1 MREALLGGIRLR
13 RAAPWLATALYLA
26 AITALGQA
34 SGLKLLL
41 FPELGALASVV
52 FSDPASRWAR
62 SPLLLVLTPSL
73 TAVLGVAVSA
83 WLPYGPLSVLLVVA
97 AGLLVLWGL
106 RSPVAP
112 AISAGYLPL
121 ALGIRDWTYPLAI
134 LMGTSAL
141 VLVSRLQCLGQRHLP
156 DHGAAP
162 SAADSTAGSRSADD
176 RGLPAGRVSALPQ
189 SFPSPW
195 IWLLPLLVFLV
206 GALALGQLLGTRLV
220 LYPPLLVIAWETL
233 VHRDLS
239 PWRSRF
245 VALLSATT
253 LAAALGLLL
262 ALSFGARHTP
272 AAFLAVLV
280 TAALLR
286 GLRLTC
292 PPAFAVALLP
302 LVLPQPPLAYP
313 FFVLVGGAWLVAVA
327 ECWPSR
333 WRRERPRAE
342 RS

>member
-1 MREALLGGIRLR
+1 VSEAPLGGIRLR

-52 FSDPASRWAR
+52 FCDPASRWAR

-73 TAVLGVAVSA
+73 TAVLGLVVSA
-83 WLPYGPLSVLLVVA
+83 SLPYGPLSVLLVVA

-112 AISAGYLPL
+112 ALSAGYLPL
-121 ALGIRDWTYPLAI
+121 ALGIHDWTYPLAI
-134 LMGTSAL
+134 LLGTSAL
-141 VLVSRLQCLGQRHLP
+141 VLVSRLQGLGQRHRRGR
-156 DHGAAP
+156 GAAP
-162 SAADSTAGSRSADD
+162 SAAASTADSRSAAHGALPAA
-176 RGLPAGRVSALPQ
+176 RGPGLPQRL
-189 SFPSPW
+189 PSPR
-195 IWLLPLLVFLV
+195 IWLLPLLVVLA
-206 GALALGQLLGTRLV
+206 GALGLGQLLGTRLV

-233 VHRDLS
+233 VHRDRS
-239 PWRSRF
+239 PWRSRY

-253 LAAALGLLL
+253 LAAALGLWL

-280 TAALLR
+280 TAVLLR

-302 LVLPQPPLAYP
+302 LVLPQPPLAFP
-313 FFVLVGGAWLVAVA
+313 LFVLVGGAWLVAVA
-327 ECWPSR
+327 EGWPSR
-333 WRRERPRAE
+333 WRQERPRAE

>member
-1 MREALLGGIRLR
+1 MSEASLAGIRLR
-13 RAAPWLATALYLA
+13 RAAPWLATALFLA

-62 SPLLLVLTPSL
+62 SPLMLVLTPSL

-83 WLPYGPLSVLLVVA
+83 SLPYGPLSVLLVVA

-112 AISAGYLPL
+112 ALSAGYLPL
-121 ALGIRDWTYPLAI
+121 ALGIHDWTYPLAI
-134 LMGTSAL
+134 LLGTSAL
-141 VLVSRLQCLGQRHLP
+141 VLVSRLQGLGQRHP
-156 DHGAAP
+156 PGRGVAP
-162 SAADSTAGSRSADD
+162 SAAASTADSRSAAH
-176 RGLPAGRVSALPQ
+176 GALPAARGPGLHQPL
-189 SFPSPW
+189 PSPR
-195 IWLLPLLVFLV
+195 IWLLPLLVVLA

-233 VHRDLS
+233 VHRDRI

-253 LAAALGLLL
+253 LAAALGLWL
-262 ALSFGARHTP
+262 ALSFGARHAP

-280 TAALLR
+280 TAVLLR

-313 FFVLVGGAWLVAVA
+313 LFVLVGGAWLVAVA
-327 ECWPSR
+327 EGWPSR
-333 WRRERPRAE
+333 WRQERPRAE

>member
-1 MREALLGGIRLR
+1 MTEALSGRNRLR

-52 FSDPASRWAR
+52 FSNPGSPWAR
-62 SPLLLVLTPSL
+62 SPVMLVLTPTL
-73 TAVLGVAVSA
+73 TAVLGFAVSA

-97 AGLLVLWGL
+97 GGLLVLWGL

-112 AISAGYLPL
+112 ALSAGYLPL
-121 ALGIRDWTYPLAI
+121 ALGMREWTYPLAI
-134 LMGTSAL
+134 LLGTAGL
-141 VLVSRLQCLGQRHLP
+141 VLVARLRGCIHRRGPVR
-156 DHGAAP
+156 GAEAL
-162 SAADSTAGSRSADD
+162 AAASTAGSEVAAVSV
-176 RGLPAGRVSALPQ
+176 LPAGRPVALPQ
-189 SFPSPW
+189 PFPAPRT
-195 IWLLPLLVFLV
+195 WLVPLLAFLA
-206 GALALGQLLGTRLV
+206 GALALGQLLGSHLV

-233 VHRDLS
+233 AHRDRS

-245 VALLSATT
+245 GALLAATT
-253 LAAALGLLL
+253 LAAVLGLLL
-262 ALSFGARHTP
+262 ARSFGAMHAP
-272 AAFLAVLV
+272 AAFLAVLI
-280 TAALLR
+280 TAVLLR

-313 FFVLVGGAWLVAVA
+313 LFVLAGGVWLVVV
-327 ECWPSR
+327 SR
-333 WRRERPRAE
+333 LAAGREDGRC
-342 RS
+342 

>member
-1 MREALLGGIRLR
+1 VSEAPLGGIRLR
-13 RAAPWLATALYLA
+13 RAAPWLATALFLA

-73 TAVLGVAVSA
+73 AAVLGVAVSA
-83 WLPYGPLSVLLVVA
+83 SLPYGPLSVLLVVA

-112 AISAGYLPL
+112 ALSAGYLPL
-121 ALGIRDWTYPLAI
+121 ALGIDDWTYPLAI
-134 LMGTSAL
+134 LLGTSAL
-141 VLVSRLQCLGQRHLP
+141 VLVSRLQGLGQRHP
-156 DHGAAP
+156 PGRGVAP
-162 SAADSTAGSRSADD
+162 SAAASTADSRSAAH
-176 RGLPAGRVSALPQ
+176 GALPAARGSGLHQRL
-189 SFPSPW
+189 PSPR
-195 IWLLPLLVFLV
+195 IWLLPLLVVLA
-206 GALALGQLLGTRLV
+206 GALGLGQLLGTRLV

-233 VHRDLS
+233 VHRDRS
-239 PWRSRF
+239 PWRNRF

-253 LAAALGLLL
+253 LAAALGLWL
-262 ALSFGARHTP
+262 ALSFGARHAP

-280 TAALLR
+280 TAVLLR

-313 FFVLVGGAWLVAVA
+313 LFVLVGGAWLVAVA
-327 ECWPSR
+327 EGWPSR
-333 WRRERPRAE
+333 WRQERPRAE
-342 RS
+342 HS